1 MTYIVGGKFNQKTF
15 LMVDSIVSDKNGE
28 IIDKTFKI
36 KLKKLDSS
44 KDTYF
49 CLTGP
54 EFFSTSLQ
62 MLDEFF
68 LHTNIKS
75 DFINNNHDIEKL
87 KETIQKIGLARKNN
101 KLKKGMFFFINKNDV
116 FCVDIELDS
125 LNNVNLRMTPFKI
138 DNGKFFISPNLGG
151 GVEKIDTITTS
162 LYNFCK
168 ERIELL
174 DPNEDFKDKFSFIE
188 YDGKD
193 LKVKQPIYHFSDIYA
208 MVFETPYSE
217 IDNNKWDLK

>member
-15 LMVDSIVSDKNGE
+15 LMVDSIVSDKNGK
-28 IIDKTFKI
+28 IINKTFTI

-54 EFFSTSLQ
+54 EFFSNSLQ
-62 MLDEFF
+62 ILDTFF
-68 LHTNIKS
+68 LYTNIKS

-87 KETIQKIGLARKNN
+87 KETIQKIGVARKNN
-101 KLKKGMFFFINKNDV
+101 ELKKGMFFFIDKEDV

-125 LNNVNLRMTPFKI
+125 LNNVNLRATPFKI
-138 DNGKFFISPNLGG
+138 DNGKFFISPNIN
-151 GVEKIDTITTS
+151 GVEKIDSITTS
-162 LYNFCK
+162 LYDFCK
-168 ERIELL
+168 EKIELL

-193 LKVKQPIYHFSDIYA
+193 LKVKQPIHHFSDIYA
-208 MVFETPYSE
+208 MVFGIPYSE
-217 IDNNKWDLK
+217 IDNK